1 MPKSTIR
8 VCHVTS
14 VHQATDV
21 RIFWK
26 ECLSLSKQ
34 YDVSLIAPNTKDRD
48 DQGIHIYGVEL
59 PTGRFSRQR
68 CLNRVLEKM
77 AEVDAEVYH
86 FHDPEL
92 MRLGVKMKNR
102 GKKVIF
108 DSHED
113 VPSQILCK
121 EYLPKIT
128 KKPISLLYS
137 LYEKNLL
144 KRYDA
149 LISVTPSIVER
160 LEKINANTFMV
171 TNYPVLTEYVP
182 TREMKGGDKICFA
195 GGVAVQYLHEN
206 VIRALSKTSATYLL
220 AGQSYPGYLDELKK
234 LEGWNKVDY
243 LGVVSHDKVYD
254 IYGQSTAG
262 VVLLDYTANVGY
274 HRGTLGVLKLFEYM
288 MAGIPVIATDFDLWK
303 EIVDGYNCGVCVNPH
318 DIDAIAD
325 AINYFVEHPDIAKM
339 KGLNGRKAV
348 VQEFNW
354 ATQEKIL
361 FEMYDKVLKS

>member
-1 MPKSTIR
+1 MNRLI
-8 VCHVTS
+8 CHVTS
-14 VHQATDV
+14 VHPATDV

-26 ECLSLSKQ
+26 ECLSLSKR
-34 YDVSLIAPNTKDRD
+34 YDVSLIAPNTNERNE
-48 DQGIHIYGVEL
+48 QGIHIYGVEL

-68 CLNRVLEKM
+68 CLNRVLDKM
-77 AEVDAEVYH
+77 IEVDADVYH

-92 MRLGVKMKNR
+92 MRLGLKAKNC

-113 VPSQILCK
+113 VPMQILCK

-128 KKPISLLYS
+128 KKPISMVYS
-137 LYEKNLL
+137 WYERNLL
-144 KRYDA
+144 KQYNA

-160 LEKINANTFMV
+160 LEKINPNTYMV
-171 TNYPVLTEYVP
+171 TNYPVLTEFMP
-182 TREMKGGDKICFA
+182 TREHLGGGKICFA

-206 VIRALSKTSATYLL
+206 VIKGLSKTSATYLL
-220 AGQSYPGYLDELKK
+220 AGPSYPGYLDGLKK
-234 LEGWNKVDY
+234 LSGWNKVEY
-243 LGVVSHDKVYD
+243 LGVVGHDKVYD
-254 IYGQSTAG
+254 IYSQSTAG

-288 MAGIPVIATDFDLWK
+288 MAGIPVIATDFELWK
-303 EIVDGYNCGVCVNPH
+303 EIVEGCDCGTCVNPH

-325 AINYFVEHPDIAKM
+325 AINYYVEHPDIAKQ

-348 VQEFNW
+348 EQTYNW
-354 ATQEKIL
+354 GMQEKAL
-361 FEMYDKVLKS
+361 FEVYDHVLNT